1 VSSRS
6 QYPLDVDEAY
16 LDDEERVAH
25 TGALARAARH
35 FARHPWRVVF
45 TWVAIFVVL
54 IGLNAAFH
62 GKLINDFKIPG
73 SDTQKAID
81 LINAKFGGQKGAALR
96 VVVAAPAGQRV
107 DTPARSAAIRRML
120 AAGHASQRSLAED
133 PTDVAAITSP
143 LVSGSDQLS
152 DNGQVAFFDVQY
164 DRNGFQL
171 PRTGIVAF
179 EDQLHTIGNPAALQV
194 EFTGEA
200 ESAPPTQGLSDFIG
214 LAVAFVILLVLFRA
228 LVPTVIPLLF
238 AIVAVIGAFLILFL
252 AARLTHF
259 NTVTEILVPMI
270 GLGVGIDYTL
280 FIVTR
285 FRQFL
290 HDGLSPESAAAA
302 AGATA
307 GRAVIFAG
315 VTVAISITGLALI
328 GLDFITKLGI
338 GSALGVLTAV
348 LLANSLLPAV
358 LSLLGHKIDRGR
370 LGMPTVD
377 ESREGQA
384 RTPVAAWGRFVSRNA
399 KVVLPIVS
407 VFLLLLASPVLAVRL
422 GLADAGTAP
431 KAQTTRKAYDL
442 LSTGFGP
449 GFTEPIP
456 VVVDLQSDHA
466 AADKLKAAFA
476 QVPGLKQVS
485 KPIYNAKTRNKASV
499 AIINT
504 YGKYAPQDSR
514 TDGIVSA
521 LRHTVIPQTL
531 AGSSAHAYV
540 SGSNAAFTDIGH
552 RIFSHAPW
560 FLLYIIGIT
569 FLVLAMA
576 FRSAVIALKAALT
589 TLLSALVGFG
599 VLTLVVQQGHGM
611 GFIGLDRTGPIESF
625 VPPIAFAILF
635 GLSMDYE
642 VFLMSRIREE
652 HVHGEDTV
660 SAVKDGVAGVGRV
673 IVAAALIMSS
683 VFFSF
688 LLSPDRVSKEFGLL
702 LGVAILTDALLMRLT
717 FVPALLTVLRE
728 RSWAIPAW
736 LDSALPNITIEAP
749 GERPQARSKQP
760 HSEPA
765 DSPAQ

>member
-1 VSSRS
+1 LIVI
-6 QYPLDVDEAY
+6 
-16 LDDEERVAH
+16 EEEQRIAH
-25 TGALARAARH
+25 TGALAAIAGH
-35 FARHPWRVVF
+35 CARHPWRVVF
-45 TWVAIFVVL
+45 TWISIFVVL

-73 SDTQKAID
+73 SDTQKATD
-81 LINAKFGGQKGAALR
+81 LITAKFGGQKGAALR
-96 VVVAAPAGQRV
+96 VVLASKDGQPLDSEAHAAAV
-107 DTPARSAAIRRML
+107 HRML
-120 AAGHASQRSLAED
+120 VASAASQRSLAQD
-133 PTDVAAITSP
+133 PTDVSAITNP
-143 LVSGSDQLS
+143 LGSGSTQLADS
-152 DNGQVAFFDVQY
+152 GKIAYFDVQY
-164 DRNGFQL
+164 DKTGFEL
-171 PRTGIVAF
+171 PRSGVVSA
-179 EDQLHTIGNPAALQV
+179 EDQLRSIGAASGMQV

-200 ESAPPTQGLSDFIG
+200 ESAPPTQGSSDIIG
-214 LAVAFVILLVLFRA
+214 LVAAFVILMVLFRA
-228 LVPTVIPLLF
+228 LVPTMIPLLF
-238 AIVAVIGAFLILFL
+238 AITAVLGAFLILFL

-259 NTVTEILVPMI
+259 NTITEILVPMI

-290 HDGLSPESAAAA
+290 HDGLSTQDAAAA

-358 LSLLGHKIDRGR
+358 LSLLGGKIDRGR
-370 LGMPTVD
+370 LGLRPVD

-399 KVVLPIVS
+399 KIVLPVVLV
-407 VFLLLLASPVLAVRL
+407 VLLLLASPILAVRL
-422 GLADAGTAP
+422 GLADSGTAP
-431 KAQTTRKAYDL
+431 KDQTTRKAYDL
-442 LSTGFGP
+442 LSSGFGP

-456 VVVDLQSDHA
+456 VVIDMQSDHA
-466 AADKLKAAFA
+466 AATKLETALKA
-476 QVPGLKQVS
+476 VPGLAQVD
-485 KPIYNAKTRNKASV
+485 KPIYNKKKTALATV
-499 AIINT
+499 AIVNS
-504 YGKYAPQDSR
+504 YGKYKPQDSK
-514 TDGIVSA
+514 TDDLVTL
-521 LRHTVIPQTL
+521 LRHTVIPRTL
-531 AGSSAHAYV
+531 AGSTAHAYV

-576 FRSAVIALKAALT
+576 FRSAVIAVKAALT

-611 GFIGLDRTGPIESF
+611 GFLGLDRTGPIESF

-652 HVHGEDTV
+652 RVHGDNTID
-660 SAVKDGVAGVGRV
+660 AVKDGVAAVGRV

-688 LLSPDRVSKEFGLL
+688 LLSPDRVSKEFGLV

-717 FVPALLTVLRE
+717 LVPALLTVLRGK
-728 RSWAIPAW
+728 SWWIPGW
-736 LDSALPNITIEAP
+736 LEKILPNITIESPGARAP
-749 GERPQARSKQP
+749 AEPPPRAV
-760 HSEPA
+760 PA
-765 DSPAQ
+765 DVPTR

>member
-1 VSSRS
+1 MI
-6 QYPLDVDEAY
+6 
-16 LDDEERVAH
+16 EEEQRIAH
-25 TGALARAARH
+25 TGALAAIAGH
-35 FARHPWRVVF
+35 CARHPWRVVV
-45 TWVAIFVVL
+45 TWISIFVVL

-73 SDTQKAID
+73 SDTQKATD
-81 LINAKFGGQKGAALR
+81 LITAKFGGQKGAALR
-96 VVVAAPAGQRV
+96 VVLASKDGQPLDSEAHAAAV
-107 DTPARSAAIRRML
+107 HRML
-120 AAGHASQRSLAED
+120 VASAASQRSLAED
-133 PTDVAAITSP
+133 PTDVSAITNP
-143 LVSGSDQLS
+143 LGSGSTQLADS
-152 DNGQVAFFDVQY
+152 GKIAYFDVQY
-164 DRNGFQL
+164 DKTGFEL
-171 PRTGIVAF
+171 PRSGVVSV
-179 EDQLHTIGNPAALQV
+179 EDQLRSIADAAGMQV

-200 ESAPPTQGLSDFIG
+200 ESAPPTQGSSDIIG
-214 LAVAFVILLVLFRA
+214 LVAAFVILMVLFRA
-228 LVPTVIPLLF
+228 LVPTMIPLLF
-238 AIVAVIGAFLILFL
+238 AITAVLGAFLILFL

-259 NTVTEILVPMI
+259 NTITEILVPMI

-290 HDGLSPESAAAA
+290 HDGLSPQDAAAA

-358 LSLLGHKIDRGR
+358 LSLLGGKIDRGR
-370 LGMPTVD
+370 LGLRPVD

-399 KVVLPIVS
+399 KIVLPVVLV
-407 VFLLLLASPVLAVRL
+407 VLLLLASPILAVRL
-422 GLADAGTAP
+422 GLADSGTAP
-431 KAQTTRKAYDL
+431 KDQTTRKAYDL
-442 LSTGFGP
+442 LSSGFGP

-456 VVVDLQSDHA
+456 VVIDMQSDHA
-466 AADKLKAAFA
+466 AATKLETALKA
-476 QVPGLKQVS
+476 VPGLAQVD
-485 KPIYNAKTRNKASV
+485 KPIYNKKKTALATV
-499 AIINT
+499 AIVNS
-504 YGKYAPQDSR
+504 YGKYKPQDSK
-514 TDGIVSA
+514 TDDLVTL
-521 LRHTVIPQTL
+521 LRHTVIPRTL
-531 AGSSAHAYV
+531 AGSTAHAYV

-576 FRSAVIALKAALT
+576 FRSAVIAVKAALT

-611 GFIGLDRTGPIESF
+611 GFLGLDRTGPIESF

-652 HVHGEDTV
+652 RVHGDNTV
-660 SAVKDGVAGVGRV
+660 DAVKDGVAAVGRV

-688 LLSPDRVSKEFGLL
+688 LLSPDRVSKEFGLV

-717 FVPALLTVLRE
+717 LVPALLTVLRGK
-728 RSWAIPAW
+728 SWWIPGW
-736 LDSALPNITIEAP
+736 LEKILPNITIESPGARAP
-749 GERPQARSKQP
+749 AEPPPRAV
-760 HSEPA
+760 PA
-765 DSPAQ
+765 DVPTR

>member
-1 VSSRS
+1 LIVI
-6 QYPLDVDEAY
+6 
-16 LDDEERVAH
+16 EEEQRIAH
-25 TGALARAARH
+25 TGALAAIAGH
-35 FARHPWRVVF
+35 CARHPWRVVF
-45 TWVAIFVVL
+45 TWISIFVVL

-73 SDTQKAID
+73 SDTQKATD
-81 LINAKFGGQKGAALR
+81 LITAKFGGQKGAALR
-96 VVVAAPAGQRV
+96 VVLASKDGRPLDSEAHAAAV
-107 DTPARSAAIRRML
+107 HRML
-120 AAGHASQRSLAED
+120 VASAASQRSLAED
-133 PTDVAAITSP
+133 PTDVSAITNP
-143 LVSGSDQLS
+143 LSSGSTQLADS
-152 DNGQVAFFDVQY
+152 GKIAYFDVQY
-164 DRNGFQL
+164 DRTGFEL
-171 PRTGIVAF
+171 PRSGVVSV
-179 EDQLHTIGNPAALQV
+179 EDQLRSIADAAGMQV

-200 ESAPPTQGLSDFIG
+200 ESAPPTQGLSDIIG
-214 LAVAFVILLVLFRA
+214 LVAAFVILMVLFRA
-228 LVPTVIPLLF
+228 LVPTMIPLLF
-238 AIVAVIGAFLILFL
+238 AITAVLGAFLILFL

-259 NTVTEILVPMI
+259 NTITEILVPMI

-290 HDGLSPESAAAA
+290 HDGLSPQDAAAA

-358 LSLLGHKIDRGR
+358 LSLLGGKIDRGR
-370 LGMPTVD
+370 LGLRPVD
-377 ESREGQA
+377 ESRAGQA

-399 KVVLPIVS
+399 KIVLPVVLV
-407 VFLLLLASPVLAVRL
+407 VLLLLASPILAVRL
-422 GLADAGTAP
+422 GLADSGTAP
-431 KAQTTRKAYDL
+431 KDQTTRKAYDL
-442 LSTGFGP
+442 LSSGFGP

-456 VVVDLQSDHA
+456 VVIDMQSDHA
-466 AADKLKAAFA
+466 AATKLETALKA
-476 QVPGLKQVS
+476 VPGLAEVD
-485 KPIYNAKTRNKASV
+485 KPIYNKKKTALATV
-499 AIINT
+499 AIVNS
-504 YGKYAPQDSR
+504 YGKYKPQDSK
-514 TDGIVSA
+514 TDDLVTL
-521 LRHTVIPQTL
+521 LRHTVIPRTL
-531 AGSSAHAYV
+531 AGSTAHAYV

-552 RIFSHAPW
+552 RIFSHSPW

-576 FRSAVIALKAALT
+576 FRSAVIAVKAALT

-611 GFIGLDRTGPIESF
+611 GFLGLDRTGPIESF

-652 HVHGEDTV
+652 RVHGDNTV
-660 SAVKDGVAGVGRV
+660 DAVKDGVAAVGRV

-688 LLSPDRVSKEFGLL
+688 LLSPDRVSKEFGLV

-717 FVPALLTVLRE
+717 LVPALLTVLRG
-728 RSWAIPAW
+728 RSWWIPGW
-736 LDSALPNITIEAP
+736 LEKILPNITIESPGARAP
-749 GERPQARSKQP
+749 AELPPRTV
-760 HSEPA
+760 PA
-765 DSPAQ
+765 DVPTR

>member
-1 VSSRS
+1 VTDSS
-6 QYPLDVDEAY
+6 
-16 LDDEERVAH
+16 EERVAH
-25 TGALARAARH
+25 TGGLARVASACAH
-35 FARHPWRVVF
+35 HPWRVIAGWVSVF
-45 TWVAIFVVL
+45 VLL

-73 SDTQKAID
+73 SDTQRATD
-81 LINAKFGGQKGAALR
+81 LITAKFGAQKGAALR

-107 DTPARSAAIRRML
+107 DTPTRAAAIRKML
-120 AAGHASQRSLAED
+120 AAAKASERTLDDHPKDAS
-133 PTDVAAITSP
+133 TITSP
-143 LVSGSDQLS
+143 LAPGSS
-152 DNGQVAFFDVQY
+152 HFSKSGQVAFFDIQY
-164 DRNGFQL
+164 DRTGFEL
-171 PRTGIVAF
+171 PRSGVVAV
-179 EDQLHTIGNPAALQV
+179 EDQLRSIAAAPSLQV

-200 ESAPPTQGLSDFIG
+200 ENAPPTQGISDIIG
-214 LAVAFVILLVLFRA
+214 LLVAFVILMVLFRA

-238 AIVAVIGAFLILFL
+238 AITAVLGAFLILFL

-290 HDGLSPESAAAA
+290 HDGLPPREAAAA

-348 LLANSLLPAV
+348 LLATSLLPAV
-358 LSLLGHKIDRGR
+358 LALLGPKINRGR
-370 LGMPTVD
+370 LGLPSVD

-384 RTPVAAWGRFVSRNA
+384 RTPIAAWGRFVSRNA
-399 KVVLPIVS
+399 KVVLPV
-407 VFLLLLASPVLAVRL
+407 VFVVLLVFASPVLAVRL

-431 KAQTTRKAYDL
+431 KDQTTRRAYDL
-442 LSTGFGP
+442 LTTGFGP

-456 VVVDLQSDHA
+456 VVIDMQSDHA
-466 AADKLKAAFA
+466 AADKLETALKK
-476 QVPGLKQVS
+476 VPGLTQVD
-485 KPIYNAKTRNKASV
+485 KPIYNKKQRDKASV
-499 AIINT
+499 AIVNT
-504 YGKYAPQDSR
+504 YGKYKPQDSK
-514 TDGIVSA
+514 TDDLVSQ
-521 LRHTVIPQTL
+521 LRQTVIPEAL

-552 RIFSHAPW
+552 QIFSHAPW

-569 FLVLAMA
+569 FLLLTMA
-576 FRSAVIALKAALT
+576 FRSAVIAVKAALT

-599 VLTLVVQQGHGM
+599 VLTLVVQKGYGM
-611 GFIGLDRTGPIESF
+611 GIIGLDRTGPIESF

-652 HVHGEDTV
+652 HVHGEDTIE
-660 SAVKDGVAGVGRV
+660 AVKDGVAGVGRV

-688 LLSPDRVSKEFGLL
+688 LLAPDRVSKEFGLL
-702 LGVAILTDALLMRLT
+702 LGVAILTDALLMRMTL
-717 FVPALLTVLRE
+717 VPALLTVLRE
-728 RSWAIPAW
+728 RSWAIPGW
-736 LDSALPNITIEAP
+736 LEKALPNITIEAP
-749 GERPQARSKQP
+749 GERATRGTTSSRP
-760 HSEPA
+760 EPGGA
-765 DSPAQ
+765 LPGPSPP

>member
-1 VSSRS
+1 VTDSS
-6 QYPLDVDEAY
+6 
-16 LDDEERVAH
+16 EERVAH
-25 TGALARAARH
+25 TGGLARVASACAH
-35 FARHPWRVVF
+35 HPWRVIAGWVSVF
-45 TWVAIFVVL
+45 VLL

-73 SDTQKAID
+73 SDTQRATD
-81 LINAKFGGQKGAALR
+81 LITAKFGAQKGAALR

-107 DTPARSAAIRRML
+107 DTPTRAAAIRKML
-120 AAGHASQRSLAED
+120 AAAKASERTLDDHPKDAS
-133 PTDVAAITSP
+133 TITSP
-143 LVSGSDQLS
+143 LAPGSS
-152 DNGQVAFFDVQY
+152 HFSKSGQVAFFDIQY
-164 DRNGFQL
+164 DRTGFEL
-171 PRTGIVAF
+171 PRSGVVAV
-179 EDQLHTIGNPAALQV
+179 EDQLRSIAAAPSLQV

-200 ESAPPTQGLSDFIG
+200 ENAPPTQGISDIIG
-214 LAVAFVILLVLFRA
+214 LLVAFVILMVLFRA

-238 AIVAVIGAFLILFL
+238 AITAVLGAFLILFL

-290 HDGLSPESAAAA
+290 HDGLPPREAAAA

-348 LLANSLLPAV
+348 LLATSLLPAV
-358 LSLLGHKIDRGR
+358 LALLGPKINRGR
-370 LGMPTVD
+370 LGLPSVD

-384 RTPVAAWGRFVSRNA
+384 RTPIAAWGRFVSRNA
-399 KVVLPIVS
+399 KVVLPV
-407 VFLLLLASPVLAVRL
+407 VFVVLLVFASPVLAVRL

-431 KAQTTRKAYDL
+431 KDQTTRRAYDL
-442 LSTGFGP
+442 LTTGFGP

-456 VVVDLQSDHA
+456 VVIDMQSDHA
-466 AADKLKAAFA
+466 AADKLETALKK
-476 QVPGLKQVS
+476 VPGLTQVD
-485 KPIYNAKTRNKASV
+485 KPIYNKKQRDKASV
-499 AIINT
+499 AIVNT
-504 YGKYAPQDSR
+504 YGKYKPQDSK
-514 TDGIVSA
+514 TDDLVSQ
-521 LRHTVIPQTL
+521 LRQTVIPEAL

-552 RIFSHAPW
+552 QIFSHAPW

-569 FLVLAMA
+569 FLLLTMA
-576 FRSAVIALKAALT
+576 FRSAVIAVKAALT

-599 VLTLVVQQGHGM
+599 VLTLVVQKGYGM
-611 GFIGLDRTGPIESF
+611 GIIGLDRTGPIESF

-652 HVHGEDTV
+652 HVHGEDTIE
-660 SAVKDGVAGVGRV
+660 AVKDGVAGVGRV

-688 LLSPDRVSKEFGLL
+688 LLAPDRVSKEFGLL
-702 LGVAILTDALLMRLT
+702 LGVAILTDALLMRMTL
-717 FVPALLTVLRE
+717 VPALLTVLRE
-728 RSWAIPAW
+728 RSWAIPGW
-736 LDSALPNITIEAP
+736 LEKALPNITIEAP
-749 GERPQARSKQP
+749 GERATRGTTSSRP
-760 HSEPA
+760 EPGEA
-765 DSPAQ
+765 LPGPSPP

>member
-1 VSSRS
+1 VKGS
-6 QYPLDVDEAY
+6 VDKQPAATEVIAE
-16 LDDEERVAH
+16 EERIAH
-25 TGALARAARH
+25 TGSLARFAAAC
-35 FARHPWRVVF
+35 ARRPWRVVGS
-45 TWVAIFVVL
+45 WALVFVVL

-73 SDTQKAID
+73 SDTQRATD
-81 LINAKFGGQKGAALR
+81 LINAKFGAQKGAALR
-96 VVVAAPAGQRV
+96 VVIAAPPGQRL
-107 DTPARSAAIRRML
+107 DTPQRKAAIKRML
-120 AAGHASQRSLAED
+120 AAGQASERLLDDHPKDASAIESPLAPGSSSLAAD
-133 PTDVAAITSP
+133 RRI
-143 LVSGSDQLS
+143 
-152 DNGQVAFFDVQY
+152 AFFDIQY
-164 DRNGFQL
+164 DRTGFEL
-171 PRTGIVAF
+171 PRSGVVAA
-179 EDQLHTIGNPAALQV
+179 EDQLRSIGSASNLQV

-200 ESAPPTQGLSDFIG
+200 ESAPPTQGISDLIG
-214 LAVAFVILLVLFRA
+214 LLVAFVILMVLFRA

-238 AIVAVIGAFLILFL
+238 AITAVLGAFLILFL

-290 HDGLSPESAAAA
+290 HTGLPAADAAAA
-302 AGATA
+302 ASATA

-348 LLANSLLPAV
+348 LLATSLLPAV
-358 LSLLGHKIDRGR
+358 LSLLGNKIDRGR
-370 LGMPTVD
+370 LGLPSVD
-377 ESREGQA
+377 ESPEGQA
-384 RTPVAAWGRFVSRNA
+384 RTPVAAWGRFVSDHA
-399 KVVLPIVS
+399 KVVLPVVLVVI
-407 VFLLLLASPVLAVRL
+407 LLFASPVLSVRL

-431 KAQTTRKAYDL
+431 KDQTTRKAYDL
-442 LSTGFGP
+442 LTAGFGP

-456 VVVDLQSDHA
+456 VVVDMRSDHA
-466 AADKLKAAFA
+466 AADQIVTALRR
-476 QVPGLKQVS
+476 VPGLAQVD

-504 YGKYAPQDSR
+504 YGKYKPQDAK
-514 TDGIVSA
+514 TDQLVSQ
-521 LRHTVIPQTL
+521 LRKTVIPQAL
-531 AGSSAHAYV
+531 AGSNARAYV

-569 FLVLAMA
+569 FLLLAMA

-611 GFIGLDRTGPIESF
+611 ALIGLDRTGPIESF

-660 SAVKDGVAGVGRV
+660 QAVKDGVAGVGRV
-673 IVAAALIMSS
+673 IVAAALIMAS

-688 LLSPDRVSKEFGLL
+688 LLAPDRVSKEFGLL
-702 LGVAILTDALLMRLT
+702 LGVSILTDALLMRLT
-717 FVPALLTVLRE
+717 LVPALLTVLRE

-736 LDSALPNITIEAP
+736 LDKALPNITIEAP
-749 GERPQARSKQP
+749 GERATRGNVSARPQRES
-760 HSEPA
+760 
-765 DSPAQ
+765 AQV